1 MLSKLVDNVNKSF
14 HTLTNEST
22 IKTNNYILRLTH
34 SRMWL
39 NNFKLL
45 KQLSIDILTSYYI
58 KIKLNY
64 DL

>member
-58 KIKLNY
+58 KIKMNY